1 MVTLARKKIA
11 DNMRLGDVLR
21 KWRLM
26 NELDL
31 RSVGAEIGISAA
43 TLLRIEQGAAPDS
56 TTFMLV
62 LNWLMAGRS
71 EDGRRRA
78 A

>member
-1 MVTLARKKIA
+1 MSRKKEP
-11 DNMRLGDVLR
+11 DNMKLGDVLR

-43 TLLRIEQGAAPDS
+43 TLLRIEQGSAPDS
-56 TTFMLV
+56 ITFMLL
-62 LNWLMAGRS
+62 LNWLMDGRS
-71 EDGRRRA
+71 KDGRRTA

>member
-1 MVTLARKKIA
+1 MK
-11 DNMRLGDVLR
+11 LGDVLR

-43 TLLRIEQGAAPDS
+43 TLLRIEQGRAPDS
-56 TTFMLV
+56 ITFMLV
-62 LNWLMAGRS
+62 LNWLMGDRTD
-71 EDGRRRA
+71 ERRTA